1 MSKIN
6 EIISKF
12 EETVQVL
19 ELEFS
24 DVLTDAPKI
33 ISILESGFEELKLT
47 ISDYVFK
54 DTSEEIQFFK
64 VKKPILFSKL
74 IYFQKIYHI
83 ELRRPIAGY
92 QCQRTY
98 LENEL
103 QQINIFYNK
112 NADFI
117 QYYRS
122 GKTLMD
128 EYYFLRGR
136 KDIDLNLESFYFER
150 DPKIS
155 TAFDFKVSKLMAN
168 DRLAAFLNSE
178 IVKLKRQE
186 EELEPYTVIN
196 SQNWTDKKTA
206 IVELI
211 YAIHTEKSINF
222 GNISLKLLAAIF
234 SKTFNINLDDLYNI
248 FLEIRS
254 RKNKR
259 TEYLDRLVTALK
271 RRMDEADNK

>member
-1 MSKIN
+1 MS
-6 EIISKF
+6 IIEELIRKL
-12 EETVQVL
+12 EETIQVL
-19 ELEFS
+19 ELEFT
-24 DVLTDAPKI
+24 DVLMDAPKI
-33 ISILESGFEELKLT
+33 ISVLESGFEELKAT
-47 ISDYVFK
+47 MSDYIFK
-54 DTSEEIQFFK
+54 DQSEEISFFK
-64 VKKPILFSKL
+64 ATKPRLFSKL
-74 IYFQKIYHI
+74 IYYQKIYHI
-83 ELRRPIAGY
+83 ELRRPVTGY

-103 QQINIFYNK
+103 QQINVFYNK

-128 EYYFLRGR
+128 EYYFLRER
-136 KDIDLNLESFYFER
+136 REIDLNLESFYFER

-178 IVKLKRQE
+178 IAKLNRQE
-186 EELEPYTVIN
+186 EQPEHYAVIN
-196 SQNWTDKKTA
+196 SQCWTDKKTA

-211 YAIHTEKSINF
+211 YAIHTEKSLNS

-254 RKNKR
+254 RKNNR